1 MNFDNFKSK
10 IINFWTFQISGW
22 VIYAF
27 LFYIF
32 FYWRTIQHFEDLLG
46 FSVTIISGFLFS
58 TLMRYFYKKTDYQN
72 RSIFQIALFVIFISI
87 VTSIAWYWIDTFLSI
102 LVYGM
107 GQMKTYLARRTFLFF
122 LSSNFYST
130 VLFISWSA
138 LYYFIK
144 FWQEWQNQK
153 VITDK
158 ANTLAQN
165 AQLQMLRYQI
175 NPHFLFNSLNSI
187 RALIDEDKSGAKLM
201 ITDLSEFLR
210 YSLLNKDD
218 STQTLKNE
226 IDAIRIYSL
235 IQKRRYEDKLD
246 FTIDIDPLAYDYPV
260 PSFLFHP
267 LVENAIKHGMKTSS
281 LPLKIIVK
289 AALVNEALVIEVCNS
304 GKWVKSGDKEDLE
317 GTGTGV
323 ENVYRRLE
331 SVFPNKYK
339 INIEEKNDWVHI
351 VIQINKDAKIINE
364 KII

>member
-1 MNFDNFKSK
+1 MNSDNIKSK

-32 FYWRTIQHFEDLLG
+32 FYWRTFQHLGDFLG
-46 FSVTIISGFLFS
+46 FSVTIISGFLLT
-58 TLMRYFYKKTDYQN
+58 TLMRQFYKKADYQN
-72 RSIFQIALFVIFISI
+72 RSIFHIAIFVIVLSSVTSVIWYWTDTFISTLI
-87 VTSIAWYWIDTFLSI
+87 
-102 LVYGM
+102 YGIE
-107 GQMKTYLARRTFLFF
+107 QMKTYFARRSFMFF
-122 LSSNFYST
+122 LSSNFYYA

-153 VITDK
+153 VITAK
-158 ANTLAQN
+158 ANTLANN

-187 RALIDEDKSGAKLM
+187 RALIDEDKKGAKLM
-201 ITDLSEFLR
+201 ITELSEFLR

-235 IQKRRYEDKLD
+235 IQKRRYEDKLE
-246 FTIDIDPLAYDYPV
+246 FTLDIDPLAEDYPV

-267 LVENAIKHGMKTSS
+267 LVENAIKYGMKTSS
-281 LPLKIIVK
+281 LPLKILVK
-289 AALVNEALVIEVCNS
+289 AALINEALVIEVCNS
-304 GKWVKSGDKEDLE
+304 GKWVNLGEENDLE

-339 INIEEKNDWVHI
+339 INIEEKNDWVNI
-351 VIQINKDAKIINE
+351 VIQINKDAKMIDE